1 MELYMAEKKF
11 SKDELKCIVV
21 DRLQWDPEADKKID
35 QKSKGKSYLII
46 IFKNNFTK
54 IESFSL

>member
-1 MELYMAEKKF
+1 MAEKKF